1 MPHIN
6 FSKSAEKSFLKF
18 KLSDR
23 KKISKAI
30 DKLEKNPLQGE
41 KLKGEYEGLYRIQA
55 WPYRV
60 IYSYDAKSEV
70 IEIIVVGHRQGVYK

>member
-1 MPHIN
+1 MIQIN
-6 FSKSAEKSFLKF
+6 FSKSAEKTFLKL
-18 KLSDR
+18 KLSDQ

-30 DKLEKNPLQGE
+30 DKLEQNPLSGE

-60 IYSYDAKSEV
+60 IYSYEPSS
-70 IEIIVVGHRQGVYK
+70 EIIEVVVLGHRQGVYK